1 MWSSTRWKN
10 IFIKDV
16 RVVITAWKKN
26 LDTFKGVFLMKN
38 QEKSQTPKTPITPS
52 TKHDF
57 FIRKFFIRKQASKV
71 WKP

>member
-1 MWSSTRWKN
+1 
-10 IFIKDV
+10 
-16 RVVITAWKKN
+16 
-26 LDTFKGVFLMKN
+26 MKN